1 MNLSEQNVKTLVL
14 WFFID
19 HGKFPPETDNENWE
33 AGTMSE
39 MQWDD
44 PPLPSDPNFE
54 KRKLSQLLILQF
66 NSMGLKLKS
75 PLSMMKKKQKTMK
88 DLWKFCFENIE
99 NMEVF

>member
-33 AGTMSE
+33 AVTMSE

-44 PPLPSDPNFE
+44 PPPTA
-54 KRKLSQLLILQF
+54 K
-66 NSMGLKLKS
+66 
-75 PLSMMKKKQKTMK
+75 
-88 DLWKFCFENIE
+88 
-99 NMEVF
+99 